1 MSAYPFY
8 SRENMHILEVGASS
22 LAFSL
27 YHLPEMELLRQGVL
41 LIRLCTISHWC
52 PNITQQLQPEN
63 SLDITC

>member
-1 MSAYPFY
+1 
-8 SRENMHILEVGASS
+8 MHILEVGASS

-52 PNITQQLQPEN
+52 PNITQQL
-63 SLDITC
+63 